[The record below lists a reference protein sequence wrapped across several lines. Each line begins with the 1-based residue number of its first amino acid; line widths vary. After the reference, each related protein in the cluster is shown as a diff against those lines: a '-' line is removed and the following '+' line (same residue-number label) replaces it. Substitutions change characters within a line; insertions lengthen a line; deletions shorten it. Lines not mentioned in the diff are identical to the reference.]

1 MILSQVI
8 QPMLYVLSWQRSIQV
23 LVLLAAVVAA
33 FIIGGT
39 RPSTIPETTDSSFDM
54 LGYIDAGIA
63 KQEDC
68 KDVRCWSSVNKIQM
82 FISGISIEHAAI
94 GTRVERYV
102 ELIQDTWQDA
112 SQQCTDTE
120 ISKETL
126 VATLARRFPHS
137 TDPATKKV
145 GFDFDGQAE
154 LITIS
159 PEAVTDYSDTIEAW
173 RLLQT
178 WAVRQTDATGRV
190 NLSPG
195 FSREA
200 IDAFRDFLV
209 VYDIALLKHAKEI
222 AHQQKRSKVDV
233 DIMNLAFRQQDPAQ
247 EL

>member
-1 MILSQVI
+1 MFHF
-8 QPMLYVLSWQRSIQV
+8 LSWQRSVQL
-23 LVLLAAVVAA
+23 LVLLGAAVGA
-33 FIIGGT
+33 FFVG
-39 RPSTIPETTDSSFDM
+39 STSISVTKDSDFDV
-54 LGYIDAGIA
+54 LHYIDEGIA
-63 KQEDC
+63 QQEDC

-112 SQQCTDTE
+112 AKQCQEAE
-120 ISKETL
+120 ISKEQLLSTL
-126 VATLARRFPHS
+126 TRRFPHN
-137 TDPATKKV
+137 TDPVTKTV
-145 GFDFDGQAE
+145 SFDFVGHPL

-159 PEAVTDYSDTIEAW
+159 PESVTDYSDTIEAW

-190 NLSPG
+190 DLHPG

-200 IDAFRDFLV
+200 IDAFHDFLV
-209 VYDIALLKHAKEI
+209 VYDIAVLKHAKEI
-222 AHQQKRSKVDV
+222 AHQQKRSKVNV
-233 DIMNLAFRQQDPAQ
+233 EIMNRAFHQQHRAQ